1 MEPGPIA
8 SRFRANAFALYQK
21 NIDKQ
26 HSAHRAI
33 YDGME
38 KRLTKA
44 GPAQPFTLPPEAV
57 LKKVVDALESPRPKA
72 RYYVTLP
79 TYFMGTMRRVLTS
92 RGLDG
97 LLRLLSRRENR

>member
-1 MEPGPIA
+1 
-8 SRFRANAFALYQK
+8 
-21 NIDKQ
+21 
-26 HSAHRAI
+26 
-33 YDGME
+33 
-38 KRLTKA
+38 
-44 GPAQPFTLPPEAV
+44 
-57 LKKVVDALESPRPKA
+57 LESPRPKA